1 MPQQIGSVASNL
13 SRISGESD
21 DSCSYNTFVRRQAED
36 RLWYLRDTTTPDE
49 FDELV
54 DTEIQRL
61 SATNTDSADCFKG
74 VAKFIKQKMAR
85 LARIKQTHRVI
96 IL

>member
-13 SRISGESD
+13 SRISEESG
-21 DSCSYNTFVRRQAED
+21 DSCSYHTLVRRQAED

-61 SATNTDSADCFKG
+61 SAVNTDSAHCFKG
-74 VAKFIKQKMAR
+74 VAKLIKEKMAR
-85 LARIKQTHRVI
+85 IARSKHTHRI
-96 IL
+96 ITL